1 MSGYVAIIGGA
12 NIDIIGT
19 PYKGLV
25 RHDSAPGRL
34 KLSSGG
40 VARNIAEN
48 LARLGVKT
56 ELLTVF
62 GDDANGQ
69 YLRKELVEAGVGIGH
84 SLVTDQMPTS
94 TYLCLNSEDGEMQY
108 ALAAMDILNKID
120 DDFIT
125 ERLDFINGAD
135 YVVVDTNLG
144 ESLGNVLDR
153 VTVPVVMDTVS
164 TQKTEKCLAHIKD
177 IFLIKPN
184 REEAEII
191 SGIKIKSKID
201 VENAAELILK
211 RNVKNVIIT
220 LGKDGA
226 YYTDG
231 VSRGF
236 LPTYADQIVS
246 TTGAGD
252 SFVAAVI
259 MGFINGENLSTCVK
273 LGSMA
278 SSVTV
283 KEKNTVSKALTAN
296 LLYNLVNNH

>member
-19 PYKGLV
+19 PYKELV

-62 GDDANGQ
+62 GDDGNGQ
-69 YLRKELVEAGVGIGH
+69 YLRKELVEAGVGIGY
-84 SLVTDQMPTS
+84 SLVTDEMPTS

-108 ALAAMDILNKID
+108 ALAAMDILDKID
-120 DDFIT
+120 VAFID
-125 ERLDFINGAD
+125 ERLEFINGAD
-135 YVVVDTNLG
+135 LVVVDANL
-144 ESLGNVLDR
+144 ESSLGKVLDR

-164 TQKTEKCLAHIKD
+164 TQKTEKCLEFIKN

-191 SGIKIKSKID
+191 SGIKINTKSD
-201 VENAAELILK
+201 VEKAAELILA
-211 RNVKNVIIT
+211 RNIKNVVIT

-231 VSRGF
+231 HIKGF
-236 LPTYADQIVS
+236 IPSYAREIVS

-252 SFVAAVI
+252 SFLAATI
-259 MGFINGENLSTCVK
+259 MGFINRENLATCVK
-273 LGSMA
+273 LGSVA

-283 KEKNTVSKALTAN
+283 KEKNTVCKTISADR
-296 LLYNLVNNH
+296 LYSLI